1 MENRCARY
9 RGHTINIEKQIL
21 AQETT
26 CKMEMDTVE
35 GSETT
40 QIGANEAS
48 ENSMDTD
55 KFSEDTSESISEVNK
70 ESGEAEPVVNGI
82 SNLADKAADFDNL
95 DLPQQITVNLET
107 ESMHGKEKEE
117 KNALLE
123 EMLNKALNERGD
135 TLKEQERLRVFEL
148 ECTRF
153 TMELSES
160 APEVFQFK
168 EDANLPE
175 KLEDITKYTLA
186 LRQKEMTL
194 QEQLADAELRRK
206 ELEDKLNLESDLL
219 QQEIKV
225 RSLKEDKLNGAQSML
240 SKLEVK
246 LEVLKEKVLDLEG
259 QMKLSMVKSEEYK
272 ELARQSEEDCVESFR
287 RVVELDNLCL
297 ISESRTKEIEQ
308 IVTALQNEISGLQ
321 QKHSDNE
328 QTQETLNVTET
339 KLFKVEEL
347 LKHSNDDLKH
357 AEMPDDYLL
366 RIKDLETALLASR
379 QKEQELQEVLLVAQ
393 DKISSFEDMEMNST
407 YRLFEVENL
416 AEVFRGISND
426 AQEKIDA
433 LEQDLKIASETEI
446 QLGTKLKELEE
457 KLSMQ
462 DGTIQLSTT
471 RGMELEQLLE
481 SQAND
486 AEIKLQATK
495 ENYACTDSEA
505 KRLSEKNLLIACVKE
520 SDYQASQASISALA
534 MGLELQVLHGKL
546 SEMKI
551 VLQDLEGK
559 FMAEK
564 SRADIA
570 EAGSVAL
577 AKENSKLNDEV
588 ARLQVHM
595 DEIQKCLDEVQREKL
610 SAADLVTSTT
620 KNINSLTEQLVNER
634 QRLHKQISSLVK
646 DNHDL
651 TMKYSETK
659 NKLQDLSSKHG
670 NDPMK
675 EIKREEIFKGN
686 LEDLKVRLDESTGV
700 DVHSTD
706 LNQMLHLGEKELQE
720 QDMVSENL
728 LLRGGPRSLGDFEE
742 SLSSSYLKDM
752 KTKSVSECQPVPVSD
767 LGTVVNVKF
776 SRPIIPDIKIMLVV
790 VAVSVIIGLVIGR
803 NY

>member
-1 MENRCARY
+1 
-9 RGHTINIEKQIL
+9 
-21 AQETT
+21 
-26 CKMEMDTVE
+26 MEMDTVE

-107 ESMHGKEKEE
+107 ELMHGKEKEE

-123 EMLNKALNERGD
+123 EMLNKALKERDD

>member
-1 MENRCARY
+1 
-9 RGHTINIEKQIL
+9 
-21 AQETT
+21 
-26 CKMEMDTVE
+26 MDTVE

-40 QIGANEAS
+40 QIGAKEAS

-123 EMLNKALNERGD
+123 EMLNKALKERDD

-219 QQEIKV
+219 QQEIKI

-272 ELARQSEEDCVESFR
+272 ELARQNEEDCVESSR

-393 DKISSFEDMEMNST
+393 DKISSFEDMELNST

-416 AEVFRGISND
+416 AEVFQGISND

-433 LEQDLKIASETEI
+433 LEQDLKIASQTEI

-486 AEIKLQATK
+486 AEIKLQATE

-534 MGLELQVLHGKL
+534 MGLELQVLYGKL

-551 VLQDLEGK
+551 VLQDLQGK

-577 AKENSKLNDEV
+577 DKENSKLNDEV

-595 DEIQKCLDEVQREKL
+595 DEIQKCLDEVQREKR

-634 QRLHKQISSLVK
+634 ERLHKQISSLVK

-659 NKLQDLSSKHG
+659 IKLQDLSSKHG

-675 EIKREEIFKGN
+675 AIKREEIFKGN

>member
-107 ESMHGKEKEE
+107 ELMHGKEKEE

-123 EMLNKALNERGD
+123 EMLNKALKERDD

-379 QKEQELQEVLLVAQ
+379 QKEQELQEVLLVAE